1 MRTAIQIVLTI
12 AVVILG
18 YLLYESIM
26 QPIRF
31 NREKEKRY
39 EKTIE
44 RLKAIRT
51 AQVAFKVENG
61 RYTQSFDSLINFI
74 KNGNFRVVKKYG
86 MLSDSLL
93 QAGMTEKEA
102 LKKGIIRRDT
112 VLVPILDSL
121 FGKNYPIDS
130 IRYVPFTNGVEF
142 KMGTSM
148 IETGKVKV
156 NVFEASVEN
165 NVLLNGLDRQLIINL
180 NDERKKMTG
189 FPGLRVGSLQEANN
203 NAGNWE

>member
-12 AVVILG
+12 SIVVLA
-18 YLLYESIM
+18 YLLYDGIM
-26 QPIRF
+26 KPIRF
-31 NREKEKRY
+31 NREKDKRY

-51 AQVAFKVENG
+51 AEVAFKVENG
-61 RYTQSFDSLINFI
+61 HYTASFDSLISFI
-74 KNGNFRVVKKYG
+74 KSGNFRVVKKYG

-93 QAGMTEKEA
+93 QAGWTEKEA

-130 IRYVPFTNGVEF
+130 IRYVPYTPGIEF
-142 KMGTSM
+142 KLKTNTV
-148 IETGKVKV
+148 ETGKVKV

-165 NVLLNGLDRQLIINL
+165 DILLNGLDPQLIINL

-189 FPGLRVGSLQEANN
+189 FPGLRVGSVEEANN